1 MRKESFMPGI
11 LKSKEWQL
19 WLILGM
25 IFLKENYPFQ
35 NLEDAF
41 LKMLKAILGIRRSV
55 ENLKILKSKTL
66 HDLSC
71 L

>member
-1 MRKESFMPGI
+1 MPGI